1 MPTAAAV
8 IIGDE
13 ILSGKFPDE
22 NGPFLVSRL
31 RALGCD
37 LRRLAV
43 IGDGV
48 SEIADEVAR
57 CAALY
62 DHVIT
67 TGGVGPTHDD
77 RTLDG
82 IAAAFGVPC
91 ELRPEL
97 VALLDQY
104 GLERSQTN
112 LRMATVPVGA
122 ELVLPKL
129 AAFPVVR
136 VRNVWVFPGIP
147 KLMRSKF
154 EEVAESFA
162 GEQIRCVR
170 LLVDRPETEIA
181 GVLAEGAA
189 RHPAVTIGSYP
200 RFDSDYQVMVTL
212 ESRDAGALKGASDA
226 LQAVLGARMGGE
238 PSGALE

>member
-22 NGPFLVSRL
+22 NGPFLVARL

-37 LRRLAV
+37 LRRLVV

-48 SEIADEVAR
+48 AEIADEVAL
-57 CAALY
+57 CAARY

-77 RTLDG
+77 RTLEG
-82 IAAAFGVPC
+82 IGAAFGVPC
-91 ELRPEL
+91 ERRPEL
-97 VALLDQY
+97 VALLDRY
-104 GLERSQTN
+104 GLERSETN

-154 EEVAESFA
+154 EEVAPAFA
-162 GEQIRCVR
+162 GEQVLCVR

-181 GVLAEGAA
+181 GVLADGASH
-189 RHPAVTIGSYP
+189 HPVVTIGSYP
-200 RFDSDYQVMVTL
+200 RFESDYQVMVTL
-212 ESRDAGALKGASDA
+212 ESRDVEALRAATEA
-226 LQAVLGARMGGE
+226 LQAALGARLGGD
-238 PSGALE
+238 PPGAAE